1 MNLKESINLAIAAIW
16 AHKLRSTL
24 TLLGMIMGVTSVV
37 VIVSLIQGFKA
48 YVDDRID
55 HMGARTIT
63 VRRFDPSDYRD
74 TDAYVDAVRRNKK
87 LTFDDYEFL
96 KDNASLVDRFGVQ
109 ANSSS
114 CQVKRGTEEL
124 NDVPIEG
131 VTADI
136 VDVLHPD
143 IADGR
148 YFTKAEND
156 AGALVAFVGSDV
168 AANLKG
174 TEQSF
179 LGQYITVCG
188 IPYRVLGIANFQG
201 AMFGQAQDNYV
212 AIPFK
217 TYSKTFADSIR
228 QQGIF
233 FVATPQSNGVFDD
246 VVDELRS
253 LMRIR
258 RHLNTDEKDN
268 FGIVTPDGITGM
280 RDRILGPVYLAAIVI
295 PGISL
300 LIGGI
305 VIMNI
310 MLVSVTERTREI
322 GIRKSLG
329 ARRSDILK
337 QFLVEAITLCAM
349 GGVVSIFVAYAI
361 TQIVTAFGYP
371 TPLSITA
378 IVLALT
384 VSGAVGLLSGFFPAW
399 RAAHVNPNEALLAE

>member
-1 MNLKESINLAIAAIW
+1 MNLVESIKLAIFAIW
-16 AHKLRSTL
+16 AHKLRSAL

-37 VIVSLIQGFKA
+37 VIVSLIQGFNA

-55 HMGARTIT
+55 RIGLRTIT

-74 TDAYVDAVRRNKK
+74 TDSYVAAVRRNKK

-96 KDNASLVDRFGVQ
+96 KDNASLVDRLGIQ
-109 ANSSS
+109 ANSTY

-131 VTADI
+131 VTANI

-143 IADGR
+143 IGDGR

-156 AGALVAFVGSDV
+156 AGALVAFVGSDI
-168 AANLKG
+168 AGNLKG

-201 AMFGQAQDNYV
+201 AIFGQAQDNYV
-212 AIPFK
+212 TIPFK
-217 TYSKTFADSIR
+217 TYSKTFADSIK
-228 QQGIF
+228 QQGIS
-233 FVATPQSNGVFDD
+233 FVATPHSAQGFDD

-258 RHLNTDEKDN
+258 RRLQTDEKDN
-268 FGIVTPDGITGM
+268 FGIVTPDGITAM
-280 RDRILGPVYLAAIVI
+280 RDRILGPVYIVAVLV

-361 TQIVTAFGYP
+361 AKIVTAFGYP
-371 TPLSITA
+371 TPLSITG

-399 RAAHVNPNEALLAE
+399 KAARVNPNEALLAE